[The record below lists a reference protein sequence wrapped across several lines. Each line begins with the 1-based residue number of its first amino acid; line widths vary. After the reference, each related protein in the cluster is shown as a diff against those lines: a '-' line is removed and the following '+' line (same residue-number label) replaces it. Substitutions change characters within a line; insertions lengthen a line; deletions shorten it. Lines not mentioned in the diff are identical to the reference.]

1 MVIYRQ
7 CLPNSLSAKKV
18 RGKIVLCLRG
28 SGLRVAKGLEV
39 KRAEG
44 AAIILGN
51 APPNG
56 NEIPVD
62 CHVLPGTAVSSDDA
76 IAILKYINSTRR
88 PSSTIGRART
98 TLDVRPAPV
107 MTAFSSRGPN
117 LVEPNILKVRSRFC
131 NFLFFLCNT

>member
-1 MVIYRQ
+1 MVICRQ
-7 CLPNSLSAKKV
+7 CLPNSLSARKV

-28 SGLRVAKGLEV
+28 SGQRVAKGLEV
-39 KRAEG
+39 KRAGG

-51 APPNG
+51 SPANG

-62 CHVLPGTAVSSDDA
+62 CHVLPGSAVSSDDA
-76 IAILKYINSTRR
+76 IAILKYINSTTQ
-88 PSSTIGRART
+88 PSATIGLAST

-117 LVEPNILKVRSRFC
+117 RVEPNILKVRSRFAA
-131 NFLFFLCNT
+131 F